1 MVPMRLLNILE
12 DIPSDYDNTSEESSE
27 HDDDDDYVP
36 PEIDANEEIEDGNSM
51 EVVEPAVPVES
62 TTNQTKTT
70 RTSDNPKGKLRS
82 PDAKDSKKE
91 SAIAQVEYLEKY
103 IAEIGLSQPSP
114 QQIRHLQTMPP
125 QLPACKS
132 KEKQSAQQIKSLIQ
146 IAVRGWKK
154 VEQQTQTHNFDLQT
168 EMFSLNLVL
177 HIIHIQIFFVLSV
190 F

>member
-1 MVPMRLLNILE
+1 
-12 DIPSDYDNTSEESSE
+12 
-27 HDDDDDYVP
+27 
-36 PEIDANEEIEDGNSM
+36 M
-51 EVVEPAVPVES
+51 EVVGPAVPVES

-103 IAEIGLSQPSP
+103 IAEIGSSQPSP
-114 QQIRHLQTMPP
+114 QQIRHLQTMLP

-132 KEKQSAQQIKSLIQ
+132 KEKLSAQQIKSLIQ

-154 VEQQTQTHNFDLQT
+154 VEQQTQTHNFAVDNEAVPNNNNDKHYKVRPLISAMNANYVNLYNVSQ
-168 EMFSLNLVL
+168 SLSIDESMILFKGRHSIKQYCPKKAYKTGV
-177 HIIHIQIFFVLSV
+177 
-190 F
+190 